1 MKKTLIVFCMS
12 LAFLTACSESDS
24 NGGVTQPSTGTI
36 TPNASKCDMATQKL
50 PASSLAWQ
58 PTFGGGCEVT
68 QLFALN
74 ELEKFDTLSVVLLS
88 AALYLDT
95 VGAYVVLISL
105 FKLLTNMSRDV
116 VFDRANTKLMKIIM
130 GALTAI
136 GVVCGAA
143 GFVWF
148 GSFFLLFAMLF
159 VALIVASVEVVFAKA
174 ISMKE
179 EMDLTI

>member
-1 MKKTLIVFCMS
+1 MKYDNGIIRWSKIATVLFIAV
-12 LAFLTACSESDS
+12 TAVADIF
-24 NGGVTQPSTGTI
+24 GVVIARYICYSW
-36 TPNASKCDMATQKL
+36 A
-50 PASSLAWQ
+50 
-58 PTFGGGCEVT
+58 
-68 QLFALN
+68 
-74 ELEKFDTLSVVLLS
+74 EKFDTLSVVLLS

-105 FKLLTNMSRDV
+105 FKLLSNMSSDI

-159 VALIVASVEVVFAKA
+159 MALIVASVEVVFAKA